1 MADIFSLTP
10 ISNIYRFSFCSNPWY
25 MASAWLGTF
34 PVTHRTTSPSLKPW
48 HSLISFRILSSRS
61 PLVRLFGN
69 MDLSNGLVLPINNT
83 YKKEIN
89 VGAPELTTTGFSRV
103 LLLNH

>member
-1 MADIFSLTP
+1 
-10 ISNIYRFSFCSNPWY
+10 
-25 MASAWLGTF
+25 
-34 PVTHRTTSPSLKPW
+34 
-48 HSLISFRILSSRS
+48 
-61 PLVRLFGN
+61 

-89 VGAPELTTTGFSRV
+89 VGAPELTTTDFSRV